1 LAEENILKVVKE
13 ALERSPKRN
22 FQQSVE
28 IAINLKDVDLTNPK
42 NRLSEDVILPKG
54 RGKTLKVGIFATQ
67 EMQAKAR
74 AVADL
79 VIPSEEIPKLAED
92 KVKAKKQVE
101 AIDFFIAEAPLMAGV
116 GKSLGVILGPRGKM
130 PKPIPPGSDPANVVA
145 NLKKTVKVRSKDR
158 RTFQVPVG
166 TSDMSAEDL
175 AENIEAVL
183 NRIRT
188 KLERGY
194 QNIHTAYVKTT
205 MGPAVK
211 LDLR

>member
-1 LAEENILKVVKE
+1 LADDNILKAVRE
-13 ALERSPKRN
+13 ALERSPERN
-22 FQQSVE
+22 FKQSVE

-42 NRLSEDVILPKG
+42 NRISEDVILPKG
-54 RGKTLKVGIFATQ
+54 RGKPLRVGVFATA

-79 VIPSEEIPKLAED
+79 VIPSEELPKLADD
-92 KVKAKKQVE
+92 KVKAKRQIE
-101 AIDFFIAEAPLMAGV
+101 EIDFFVAEAPLMAGV

-130 PKPIPPGSDPANVVA
+130 PKPIPPGSDPAGVVA
-145 NLKKTVKVRSKDR
+145 NLKRTVKVRSKDR

-166 TSDMSAEDL
+166 TTDMSAEDL
-175 AENIEAVL
+175 SENVEAVL
-183 NRIRT
+183 NRIRQ
-188 KLERGY
+188 KLERGF

-211 LDLR
+211 LELR